1 MPDANVIIKRLR
13 ETDGMEFGNG
23 VYWISFGEEY
33 AEKKF
38 PASRPFGI
46 KYKFHL
52 EVRDYS

>member
-33 AEKKF
+33 AEKVIVF
-38 PASRPFGI
+38 ICS
-46 KYKFHL
+46 
-52 EVRDYS
+52 